1 MIDIDDVVAVESS
14 PTSSKNSTTRAKRS
28 INGITLPISSKME
41 NSSSAKTAITRDELL
56 SLYILK
62 LDEEANYFKVSPT
75 SPEEELCDCSKCQVC
90 LWFDIFHYINT
101 LNRDPNRDSIKTMNR
116 YNVMFIRC
124 SITVKATIYVL

>member
-101 LNRDPNRDSIKTMNR
+101 LNRETMNK
-116 YNVMFIRC
+116 YNVMFIRY

>member
-75 SPEEELCDCSKCQVC
+75 SLLGKFNSVLLAFNPIHS
-90 LWFDIFHYINT
+90 
-101 LNRDPNRDSIKTMNR
+101 DS
-116 YNVMFIRC
+116 
-124 SITVKATIYVL
+124 